1 MSSPRFSIVTP
12 VYNASAY
19 LPEMIRSVK
28 AQTFTDWELR
38 IVDDGSCDGSGAII
52 EEASR
57 NDPRIHAFF
66 IPANTGSDFVPRR
79 LAIEKSLGEFVVN
92 VDADDII
99 EKDYLLK
106 LHKCLSLTG
115 ASLAYADMWLFQA
128 EEEPKKVLPEDS
140 SLYYDVFN
148 GRDIFH
154 LSLGH
159 WKISGVGATRR
170 SLALRSLELYD
181 RQMVSERIWNSF
193 DNENLS
199 RLDLFLADKT
209 AFCNAE
215 YFYRQLPDSVSHQ
228 NSERKLGLLSADI
241 NLCRFAAS
249 EFGRESKEHILAQTQ
264 LFHHVVESLRL
275 WGRNFQVL
283 SPQGREI
290 LKRAFLEV
298 DKTVLSGN
306 VSPRYLGV
314 ARLGFGFSKI
324 IFSRYGGS

>member
-12 VYNASAY
+12 VFNASDY

-28 AQTFTDWELR
+28 AQTFADWELR
-38 IVDDGSCDGSGAII
+38 IVDDGSSDGSAAII
-52 EEASR
+52 EEAQK
-57 NDPRIHAFF
+57 NDPRIHASF
-66 IPANTGSDFVPRR
+66 IPVNSGSDFVPRR

-106 LHKCLSLTG
+106 LHECLSLTG
-115 ASLAYADMWLFQA
+115 ASLAYADMWLFQTG
-128 EEEPKKVLPEDS
+128 EESNKVLPEDRG
-140 SLYYDVFN
+140 LYNDVFH

-154 LSLGH
+154 LSLGN

-170 SLALRSLELYD
+170 LLALRSLEIYD
-181 RQMVSERIWNSF
+181 RQMASEGIWNSF

-199 RLDLFLADKT
+199 RLDLLLADKT

-215 YFYRQLPDSVSHQ
+215 YFYRQLPDSISHQ

-241 NLCRFAAS
+241 NLCRFVAS
-249 EFGRESKEHILAQTQ
+249 EFGRESNEYVLAQTQ

-275 WGRNFQVL
+275 WGRNFKSL
-283 SPQGREI
+283 SPEGREI
-290 LKRAFLEV
+290 LKRAFSEV
-298 DKTVLSGN
+298 DKTVLSGH

-314 ARLGFGFSKI
+314 ARLGFGISKI
-324 IFSRYGGS
+324 IFSRYGGN